1 MKKVYFLH
9 VVFGGVK
16 HYLDLLT
23 EEKNCIHWKWVLL
36 KKNSI
41 SSIQVSFYTLKCK
54 DSV

>member
-1 MKKVYFLH
+1 MKKLYFLH

-36 KKNSI
+36 KKKQYI
-41 SSIQVSFYTLKCK
+41 FYTGLFLHLEM
-54 DSV
+54 